1 MVGSVIGVIAVG
13 AALAGTSFV
22 WSHGLDNSLHPSKTD
37 LGRAVARRLADAP
50 SGDVEYA
57 VRALTIEEF
66 RSYFVGLRPP
76 VQCSCPAEALAY
88 ARVAER
94 WGQPFLFRR
103 ANPALT
109 ALAAIYHDEAHRLE
123 MM

>member
-1 MVGSVIGVIAVG
+1 MVGSVIGVIAAG
-13 AALAGTSFV
+13 AALAGVSFV
-22 WSHGLDNSLHPSKTD
+22 WSHGLDNSLHPSRTD
-37 LGRAVARRLADAP
+37 LGRAVAQRLANTQ
-50 SGDVEYA
+50 GDVEDV

-66 RSYFVGLRPP
+66 RSYFVRLRPP
-76 VQCSCPAEALAY
+76 VLCSHPAEALAY

-103 ANPALT
+103 PNPALT

-123 MM
+123 K

>member
-13 AALAGTSFV
+13 AGVAGVSFLC
-22 WSHGLDNSLHPSKTD
+22 SHGLDNSLHPSKTD
-37 LGRAVARRLADAP
+37 LGRAVAQRLANTPP
-50 SGDVEYA
+50 SDVEDV

-66 RSYFVGLRPP
+66 RAYFVGLLPP
-76 VQCSCPAEALAY
+76 VLCSHPAEALAY

-103 ANPALT
+103 PNPALT